1 MKKNKHNN
9 RNRGNNRNNKNPLSK
24 KKYCYFCFKK
34 ADYIDFKNTQ
44 ILQRF
49 ISSYSKIVPKKRSG
63 ICSKHQRKLS
73 KAIKRARFMGLL
85 PYTK

>member
-1 MKKNKHNN
+1 MKKNNKTNTRNN
-9 RNRGNNRNNKNPLSK
+9 NNSKNKNPLNK

-34 ADYIDFKNTQ
+34 ADYIDFKDTQ

-73 KAIKRARFMGLL
+73 QAIKRARFMGLL

>member
-1 MKKNKHNN
+1 MMKKNR
-9 RNRGNNRNNKNPLSK
+9 RNHKNNNKNNKGPLTK

-34 ADYIDFKNTQ
+34 TDYIDFKNTQ

-73 KAIKRARFMGLL
+73 QAIKRARFMGLL